1 MDRLRYRDNELLQM
15 VEQGRGTIAYEKALH
30 FLYQSHK
37 LTMVQRLCGLK
48 YRFSQEDALGIYH
61 HAISI
66 LVKKILER
74 QLKAQNLGGY
84 LWGIC
89 QRLSLQQVDR
99 VARNFK
105 NREKYNKRQESPI
118 VTNEG
123 EQQLVDQDYQSLFQ
137 EIAKQIGDK
146 CKTVLLLR
154 QMQYS
159 YREIAQQL
167 NPKAPSSEE
176 VMRVT
181 AGRCK
186 KKLIAM
192 IEAQPKVRATIDELL
207 NKE

>member
-1 MDRLRYRDNELLQM
+1 MKYRDSDLLQM
-15 VEQGRGTIAYEKALH
+15 VKQGRGTIAYEKALR
-30 FLYQSHK
+30 FLYQNHK
-37 LTMVQRLCGLK
+37 TTMVQRLRGQK
-48 YRFSQEDALGIYH
+48 YRFSEEDALGIYH

-66 LVKKILER
+66 LVKKML
-74 QLKAQNLGGY
+74 QKQVKAQNLGGY

-89 QRLSLQQVDR
+89 QRLSIQQVDR
-99 VARNFK
+99 LARNLK
-105 NREKYNKRQESPI
+105 NKEKYSKSQASPI
-118 VTNEG
+118 VRNEG
-123 EQQLVDQDYQSLFQ
+123 EQQLVNQDYQSIFQ

-176 VMRVT
+176 VIRVT